1 MHYSSVFLG
10 VNLGLGDFAYL
21 LGEAVLFGGFSST
34 RPITPYDSRDAIAFS
49 TRTNRSQCNWR
60 DRTRPCVFQIPA
72 ISTGPTDFSSIL
84 ERAVGQK
91 LSRHFQKKASQTVS
105 TLKNKEN
112 ILVQVNEYAELTA
125 DSVNSC
131 SQLHSTSLNETSCA
145 PEWWQER
152 DQYNFFL

>member
-49 TRTNRSQCNWR
+49 TRTNRS
-60 DRTRPCVFQIPA
+60 QIPA

-145 PEWWQER
+145 PE
-152 DQYNFFL
+152 